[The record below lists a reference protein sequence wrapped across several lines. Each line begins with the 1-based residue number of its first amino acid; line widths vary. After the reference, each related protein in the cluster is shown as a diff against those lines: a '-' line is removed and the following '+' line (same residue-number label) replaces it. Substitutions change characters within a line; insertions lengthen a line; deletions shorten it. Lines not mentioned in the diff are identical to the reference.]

1 MYVQFHAMLHICVVS
16 IDQNSVGQW
25 ICISSGPPD
34 FLFCL
39 YFVEAVEEKKI
50 EGKIR
55 QIAADEANFFQDCC
69 TTTVS
74 VTSVKGF
81 ERSWS
86 DVIMSYGDSK
96 VLIWLTKVE
105 LVSKELNQLVPILH
119 VYAGGLNFMK

>member
-81 ERSWS
+81 EGAEVMW
-86 DVIMSYGDSK
+86 
-96 VLIWLTKVE
+96 
-105 LVSKELNQLVPILH
+105 
-119 VYAGGLNFMK
+119 

>member
-39 YFVEAVEEKKI
+39 YFVEAVEKKI

-55 QIAADEANFFQDCC
+55 QITADEANFFQDCC

-74 VTSVKGF
+74 VTSVIGF
-81 ERSWS
+81 EGAEVIC
-86 DVIMSYGDSK
+86 DVIMSYGDSN
-96 VLIWLTKVE
+96 V
-105 LVSKELNQLVPILH
+105 
-119 VYAGGLNFMK
+119 